1 MKKYP
6 KIVSITLAR
15 GGSKGVTRKN
25 IADVSGKPLIYYVLE
40 AARKSKYITERY
52 ISTED
57 SEIKSISESFG
68 AKVIDRPDDLATDDA
83 KCEDALLHFANQE
96 DFDILVFI
104 QTTSPLVKS
113 SDIDKGIEM
122 ILNKDCDSVFS
133 STIETWVPRWIE
145 LENNVTPIDWT
156 PSRRPRRQM
165 MPELLIEN
173 GAFYITTKQ
182 RLMKSKLRYSGRIG
196 TVKMPLIR
204 SFQIDTPEE
213 LEIISELIKL
223 ENNNE

>member
-1 MKKYP
+1 MSKQP
-6 KIVSITLAR
+6 RIVSITLAR
-15 GGSKGVTRKN
+15 GGSKGVNRKN
-25 IADVSGKPLIYYVLE
+25 IADVAGKPLLYYVLE
-40 AARKSKYITERY
+40 AARKSKYITDRY
-52 ISTED
+52 VSTED

-68 AKVIDRPDDLATDDA
+68 AKVIDRPAHLAVDDS
-83 KCEDALLHFANQE
+83 KCEAALLHFANQVE
-96 DFDILVFI
+96 FDILVFI

-122 ILNKDCDSVFS
+122 ILNKDYDSVFS

-145 LENNVTPIDWT
+145 LENNITPVDWT
-156 PSRRPRRQM
+156 PNSRPRRQM

-182 RLMKSKLRYSGRIG
+182 KLIKNNLRYSGKIG
-196 TVKMPLIR
+196 TVKMPLMR
-204 SFQIDTPEE
+204 SFQIDTLEE
-213 LEIISELIKL
+213 LELISALIKL